1 MEQHNRQITTP
12 FDAVALDYDAVFTHS
27 ATGRLLRERGW
38 TLITKTLDGNIGLHA
53 LELNCGTGEDAV
65 WLAGSG
71 WKVFATDISPAMIA
85 ATRKKADAAGL
96 GHNITTAVRAIEDPL
111 PAASF
116 DLILSNFGGLN
127 CLAPEALRRLN
138 DALLPLLTADGRFI
152 AVVMSRFC
160 SWETLF
166 FLWKRKPREAF
177 RRLLR
182 GPVAAALSPDMVV
195 PTWYYSPAQ
204 FRQLFP
210 GFRVQMLQPVGFW
223 LPPSYL
229 NAFFEKHPRF
239 LRILNWL
246 ERYCTAGWLAPSGDH
261 FYICLT
267 IK

>member
-1 MEQHNRQITTP
+1 MEQHNRQKTAP
-12 FDAVALDYDAVFTHS
+12 FDAIARDYDAVFTHS
-27 ATGRLLRERGW
+27 ATGRLLRERVW
-38 TLITKTLDGNIGLHA
+38 ALMTKTLSPKIGLHA

-71 WKVFATDISPAMIA
+71 WKVLATDISPEMIA
-85 ATRKKADAAGL
+85 ATRKKVEAAGL
-96 GHNITTAVRAIEDPL
+96 EDNITTAVRAIEDPM

-116 DLILSNFGGLN
+116 DLVLSNFGGLN
-127 CLAPEALRRLN
+127 CLAPDALRRLN
-138 DALLPLLTADGRFI
+138 DALLPLLSAEGRFI

-160 SWETLF
+160 FWEMLF

-177 RRLLR
+177 RRFQQ
-182 GPVAAALSPDMVV
+182 GPVVAALSPDMAV

-210 GFRVQMLQPVGFW
+210 GFQVRMLQPVGFW

-229 NAFFEKHPRF
+229 NAFFDKHPRF
-239 LRILNWL
+239 LRVLHWL
-246 ERYCTAGWLAPSGDH
+246 EQYCTAGWLAPSGDH

-267 IK
+267 KK